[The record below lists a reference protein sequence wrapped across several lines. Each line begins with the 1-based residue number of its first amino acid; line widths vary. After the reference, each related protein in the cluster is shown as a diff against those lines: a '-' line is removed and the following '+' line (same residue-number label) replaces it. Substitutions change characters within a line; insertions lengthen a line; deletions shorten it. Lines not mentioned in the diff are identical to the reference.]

1 MFGGRLP
8 RPPGGP
14 TLSILRSPR
23 TGRIHLSHLQLGLAS
38 PPPMHAVL
46 LHPGLP
52 TRRGRRRRSA
62 PSTVGAEGS
71 GPSSAAR
78 VPGRWE
84 VPWLL
89 PQSVAGVL
97 LPLAVFLRRL
107 RRFLRLLPFCW
118 VLEGWIS
125 HRRLWL
131 PALLGDAEVP
141 SIRRCRNR
149 RARSGLA
156 LLLVQTVLGVLG
168 RPVLLY
174 CLCRDTF
181 GFL

>member
-1 MFGGRLP
+1 MGK
-8 RPPGGP
+8 
-14 TLSILRSPR
+14 
-23 TGRIHLSHLQLGLAS
+23 IHPSHLQLGLAP
-38 PPPMHAVL
+38 PPPMPVVL
-46 LHPGLP
+46 PHPGLP
-52 TRRGRRRRSA
+52 SRHGRRRRSA

-71 GPSSAAR
+71 GLSAAAR
-78 VPGRWE
+78 VPGRCE

-89 PQSVAGVL
+89 PQWVAGVL
-97 LPLAVFLRRL
+97 LPLVVLRRLL

-125 HRRLWL
+125 DRRLWL
-131 PALLGDAEVP
+131 PALLGDAGVP
-141 SIRRCRNR
+141 PTLRYKNR
-149 RARSGLA
+149 RARSLLA
-156 LLLVQTVLGVLG
+156 LLLVRTVLGVLG